1 MRINL
6 TARHGHLP
14 EGINEYIEKNVKKLK
29 KYYAGIV
36 DADVVLDWEK
46 RLKTVDFHVM
56 VHGTILKAET
66 KADNVHLAVDEA
78 IDKIEVQLK
87 RYKERKRHKDHTK
100 AVDKLQDDEALG

>member
-14 EGINEYIEKNVKKLK
+14 EGMQAYIEKNVQKLQ
-29 KYYAGIV
+29 KYYSGIV

-46 RLKTVDFHVM
+46 RQKTVDFHVM

-66 KADNVHLAVDEA
+66 KAEHIHQAMDEA

-87 RYKERKRHKDHTK
+87 RYKDKKRHKDHTK
-100 AVDKLQDDEALG
+100 AVEKLTDE